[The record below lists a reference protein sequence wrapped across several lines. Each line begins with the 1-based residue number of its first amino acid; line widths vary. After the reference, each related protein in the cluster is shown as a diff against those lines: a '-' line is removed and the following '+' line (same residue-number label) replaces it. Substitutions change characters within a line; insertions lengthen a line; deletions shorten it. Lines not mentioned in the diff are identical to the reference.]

1 MVASGFCVPSTLVPR
16 QLSRSGS
23 GRESRSVPSQGT
35 AAGSGL
41 RVGAGTNP
49 ADRTRLRD
57 VPIAGETAR
66 SPLLAQVRRGLRP
79 GLVLVVAIVRCD
91 LHRTRPVMP
100 PAFPGAPRTTC
111 GAPVPPG
118 VGRRER
124 RRSSLRRC
132 WVTRTAGWWRVF
144 VRRLPLEDLLR
155 RLGEAIGGNRIAGA
169 STQVESVGLADRWT
183 PSAPPEPRWVQRMR
197 RRL

>member
-35 AAGSGL
+35 AAGSGS
-41 RVGAGTNP
+41 RVGLERTPQTGRGSAMFPSP
-49 ADRTRLRD
+49 ARRLARRYSLKYAEGCDRALFLSWT
-57 VPIAGETAR
+57 
-66 SPLLAQVRRGLRP
+66 
-79 GLVLVVAIVRCD
+79 IVRCD

-124 RRSSLRRC
+124 RRSSSRRC
-132 WVTRTAGWWRVF
+132 WVTRTAGWCSVF

-169 STQVESVGLADRWT
+169 STQVESVGLGGPLDAIR
-183 PSAPPEPRWVQRMR
+183 PP
-197 RRL
+197 